1 MWQMRR
7 SRGPSLAEES
17 SMEELT
23 DTMKNFAM
31 QFTGEVK
38 SSLDLPFFEEIAGR
52 GEELNYTIDSLRP
65 IDPYLAKVHESVDQ
79 LSEQN
84 ISDLVLGIGSY
95 LGETIINEG
104 KKNYR
109 WCPFQIYVQAFPE
122 VRNILG
128 EEPDINTFALC
139 VRENGKM
146 CMPLNKISRFLF
158 EGPQH
163 NLEFFVTEQLSD
175 LR

>member
-65 IDPYLAKVHESVDQ
+65 IDP
-79 LSEQN
+79 